1 MKVRAVCPSCGRP
14 ASSPGRSDCLYCG
27 APLAPVVTGSV
38 TAAGSGRPIE
48 VDESKRKGPAPAVPP
63 REPRPAWMDYEAED
77 RPISRLLESGWV
89 RLLLVAAFVLAGV
102 LGLAKLID
110 DHRPAG
116 YTDELAR
123 P

>member
-1 MKVRAVCPSCGRP
+1 
-14 ASSPGRSDCLYCG
+14 
-27 APLAPVVTGSV
+27 
-38 TAAGSGRPIE
+38 
-48 VDESKRKGPAPAVPP
+48 
-63 REPRPAWMDYEAED
+63 MDYEAED